1 MRISTKQTI
10 LEAFNALLLENHFDK
25 ITIEMIAKRSKISKA
40 TFYRYF
46 LDKYDVMNYSYRR
59 LVENAFA
66 RPECKSWETMYV
78 ILADM
83 AQKDSVRIRKA
94 YSSQGVNSY
103 SAYLFS
109 FSYDTVEK
117 VIKSSRS
124 GAGLTEEERC
134 RLTHFCYGTVGLF
147 YSWVNGDFSFSPET
161 LGQYLYE
168 AMPESLRNQWIS
180 PGDSAA
186 LLMNDKGKASHP
198 TKGFSLIQD

>member
-10 LEAFNALLLENHFDK
+10 LQAFNALLLENQFEK

-59 LVENAFA
+59 LVENAIA
-66 RPECKSWETMYV
+66 RPECRSWESLYV

-83 AQKDSVRIRKA
+83 AQKDSARIRKA

-117 VIKSSRS
+117 VIKSARGGS
-124 GAGLTEEERC
+124 GLSEEERC

-147 YSWVNGDFSFSPET
+147 YSWVNGDYSFSPET
-161 LGQYLYE
+161 LGKYLYE
-168 AMPESLRNQWIS
+168 AMPESLRTLWIS
-180 PGDSAA
+180 PQESAT
-186 LLMNDKGKASHP
+186 LLMDDSSKPAHP